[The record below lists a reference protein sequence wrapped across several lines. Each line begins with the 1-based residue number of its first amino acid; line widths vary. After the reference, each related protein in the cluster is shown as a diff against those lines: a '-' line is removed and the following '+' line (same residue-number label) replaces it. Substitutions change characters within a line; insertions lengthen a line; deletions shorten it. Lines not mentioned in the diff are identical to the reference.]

1 MPWSYAPTGA
11 NMYEAELRGR
21 AKPSADRGGNF
32 RYAVLGLIAN
42 RSDGVHGYQLMSD
55 VEALSDDF
63 WQLNYGRLYR
73 VLDWLAEAGD
83 VEFSE
88 LFQSGRPNRKV
99 FRITETGVLSLE
111 DWLLRP
117 LSKNPQPLRDEL
129 SLKLLFLRHARVDRI
144 AELVTQQRSIYL
156 SKLSL
161 TVRRRRRLQK
171 AGLPMDA
178 IALVMD
184 GAEIRLRADLSWL
197 DHVERTVLRRF

>member
-1 MPWSYAPTGA
+1 MEETEPRS
-11 NMYEAELRGR
+11 RG
-21 AKPSADRGGNF
+21 KSAAARGGNF

-42 RSDGVHGYQLMSD
+42 RSEGVHGYQLMSD

-73 VLDWLAEAGD
+73 VLDWLEEAGD

-88 LFQSGRPNRKV
+88 TFQSGRPNRKI
-99 FRITETGVLSLE
+99 FRITETGVATLE
-111 DWLLRP
+111 DWLLSP
-117 LSKNPQPLRDEL
+117 LPKNPQPLRDEL
-129 SLKLLFLRHARVDRI
+129 SLKLLFLTHARVDRI

-156 SKLSL
+156 SKLSM

-171 AGLPMDA
+171 AGLPIEA

-184 GAEIRLRADLSWL
+184 GAEMRLRADLAWL

>member
-1 MPWSYAPTGA
+1 MRQTGA
-11 NMYEAELRGR
+11 NMYEAEPRGR

-83 VEFSE
+83 VAFSE

-99 FRITETGVLSLE
+99 FRITETGVTSLE

-171 AGLPMDA
+171 AGLPTDA
-178 IALVMD
+178 ISLVMD

>member
-1 MPWSYAPTGA
+1 MDESVPH
-11 NMYEAELRGR
+11 GR
-21 AKPSADRGGNF
+21 ARPAPARGGNF

-42 RSDGVHGYQLMSD
+42 RTDGVHGYQLMSD

-73 VLDWLAEAGD
+73 VLDWLAEARD

-88 LFQSGRPNRKV
+88 LFQSGRPNRKI
-99 FRITETGVLSLE
+99 FRITETGIGSLE

-117 LSKNPQPLRDEL
+117 IPKQPQPLRDEL
-129 SLKLLFLRHARVDRI
+129 SLKLLFLRHARVERI

-156 SKLSL
+156 SKLSQ

-178 IALVMD
+178 IALVME
-184 GAEIRLRADLSWL
+184 GAEMRLRADLAWL
-197 DHVERTVLRRF
+197 DHVERTVLHRF

>member
-1 MPWSYAPTGA
+1 MRQTGA
-11 NMYEAELRGR
+11 HMHEEEQRGH
-21 AKPSADRGGNF
+21 AKSSMGRGGNF
-32 RYAVLGLIAN
+32 RFAVLGLIAN
-42 RSDGVHGYQLMSD
+42 RTEGVHGYQLMSD

-88 LFQSGRPNRKV
+88 LFQSGRPNRKI
-99 FRITETGVLSLE
+99 FRITETGVATLE

-117 LSKNPQPLRDEL
+117 LPKNPQPLRDEL
-129 SLKLLFLRHARVDRI
+129 SLKLLFLKHARVDRI
-144 AELVTQQRSIYL
+144 AQLVTQQRSIYL
-156 SKLSL
+156 SKLSQ

-178 IALVMD
+178 IALVME
-184 GAEIRLRADLSWL
+184 GAEIRLRADLAWL